1 MYESHFGLSR
11 RPFAFAPQ
19 VEQYFPGR
27 AIESARQ
34 TLVRCIERAEG
45 IGLVIGPTGTGKSLL
60 LQVLAARFR
69 STFSVALLANS
80 HLPSRRALLQA
91 ILFELGLP
99 YRGMDEGELRLS
111 LIDHITDGASH
122 GMLLLIDEAHLL
134 PLRLL
139 EEIRMIANVARQG
152 QPQVRIVLAGGAALE
167 ERLTSPK
174 LTSFA
179 QRLSA
184 RCYLESL
191 DLGETIAYVRAQL
204 STAGGNA
211 NAIFSE
217 LAMETVFRATDGVP
231 RLINQ
236 LCDHA
241 LVLAYAGGQERIDV
255 AGIEEAW
262 ADLQQ
267 LPTPWNEVN
276 RFDVPAAGQDGVVE
290 FGVLG
295 EANDSDEVEPTMLR
309 LESIAAAEP
318 AEPEFVPQARQTS
331 EVELTITSTTDPFAE
346 TFAEEEVIMNPYAAI
361 DETRLARTRVHSTEG
376 KQMAAMLEPFLS
388 ESVPPMALPTP
399 PVAPPVVQEPV
410 SISPTITLA
419 LSDGPAS
426 LGIHQPSPS
435 IAFNSQ
441 LPPPGEW
448 IVSESRPVETLRWS
462 EPNHAGPNLISID
475 APRAAAQPATGGDQ
489 SMIVVDEDPE
499 PARPTP
505 KLTAPVRRQEYRQL
519 FAQLRRS

>member
-1 MYESHFGLSR
+1 MYESHFRLSR
-11 RPFAFAPQ
+11 RPFSFAPQ

-111 LIDHITDGASH
+111 LIDHITDGASQ

-134 PLRLL
+134 PLRLM

-191 DLGETIAYVRAQL
+191 DLGETVAYIRAQL

-211 NAIFSE
+211 NEVFSE

-231 RLINQ
+231 RLVNQ

-241 LVLAYAGGQERIDV
+241 LVLAYAGGQDRIDV

-267 LPTPWNEVN
+267 LPSPWNEVN

-295 EANDSDEVEPTMLR
+295 EANESDESEPTMLR
-309 LESIAAAEP
+309 MENVAAAES
-318 AEPEFVPQARQTS
+318 AEPEFVPQARQAS

-346 TFAEEEVIMNPYAAI
+346 SFAEEEVIMNPYAAI

-388 ESVPPMALPTP
+388 ESVPVTVPTP
-399 PVAPPVVQEPV
+399 PPAPPVVQEPV

-426 LGIHQPSPS
+426 LGIHQASPS

-448 IVSESRPVETLRWS
+448 IISESRPVETLRWS
-462 EPNHAGPNLISID
+462 ESNLPEPNLISID
-475 APRAAAQPATGGDQ
+475 APRATSQNATSSEQ
-489 SMIVVDEDPE
+489 AMILVDEDPE
-499 PARPTP
+499 TSRPTP